1 MTVTAYTDF
10 LKADTSHPFVQ
21 ANLLESLPP
30 HLSKE
35 KPCMSKVDYSLGL
48 SG

>member
-1 MTVTAYTDF
+1 MTVTAYTGF
-10 LKADTSHPFVQ
+10 MKTDTSHPFVQ

-30 HLSKE
+30 HLAK
-35 KPCMSKVDYSLGL
+35 KGPCMSKVDYSLGL